1 MTIHRLVLFML
12 ALLNVWWNS
21 ISTLKAKTVNL
32 PIVNGLFFTSK
43 AHFFMA
49 IHWYPG
55 HMHKAIREMTDILS
69 DVDLVIELL
78 DARLPASSQN
88 PAIAKLRRSKPC
100 IKILSKS
107 DLADPAT
114 TLLWQ
119 AHFEQDESVKT
130 LQTTLDQ
137 NDKVQRIIRLCKA
150 LVPSKTKAHRTM
162 LVMIAGIPNVGKST
176 LINALAGRKVAKTGN
191 EPAITKGQQRIKLDD
206 GIMLLDTPGIL
217 WPKIENENSGY
228 RLAASG
234 AIKDTAM
241 GIDDVGFYLAE
252 YLIKHY
258 PKALKDRYELASLP
272 DTELEF
278 IELMGA
284 QRGCLGAGG
293 RVNLEKASAILVNE
307 FRAGMLGSISLETP
321 EMVVAEEVIV
331 EQQRQAKAEKD
342 ALRKRKF
349 RSDRDRDRDRDR
361 GREASRDSDSAEQ

>member
-1 MTIHRLVLFML
+1 
-12 ALLNVWWNS
+12 
-21 ISTLKAKTVNL
+21 
-32 PIVNGLFFTSK
+32 
-43 AHFFMA
+43 
-49 IHWYPG
+49 
-55 HMHKAIREMTDILS
+55 MTDILA

-78 DARLPASSQN
+78 DARLPASSEN
-88 PAIAKLRRSKPC
+88 PAIAKLRRNKPC

-107 DLADPAT
+107 DLADPST
-114 TLLWQ
+114 TVRWQ
-119 AHFEQDESVKT
+119 AHFEEDASVKT

-137 NDKVQRIIRLCKA
+137 NDKVQRIIRLCQA
-150 LVPSKTKAHRTM
+150 LVPSKTKAHRSM

-191 EPAITKGQQRIKLDD
+191 EPAITKGQQRIKLDE

-241 GIDDVGFYLAE
+241 GIEDVGFYLAD

-258 PKALKDRYELASLP
+258 PIALKDRYELASVP

-284 QRGCLGAGG
+284 RRGCLGAGG

-307 FRAGMLGSISLETP
+307 FRAGMLGAISLETP
-321 EMVVAEEVIV
+321 EMILAEEEIV
-331 EQQRQAKAEKD
+331 AQEKQAKADRD

-349 RSDRDRDRDRDR
+349 RSDRDAARDD
-361 GREASRDSDSAEQ
+361 AAQ

>member
-1 MTIHRLVLFML
+1 
-12 ALLNVWWNS
+12 
-21 ISTLKAKTVNL
+21 
-32 PIVNGLFFTSK
+32 
-43 AHFFMA
+43 MA

-55 HMHKAIREMTDILS
+55 HMHKAIREMTSILP

-88 PAIAKLRRSKPC
+88 PVIAKLRLNKPC

-107 DLADPAT
+107 DLADPET
-114 TLLWQ
+114 TLRWQ
-119 AHFEQDESVKT
+119 AYFEQDASVKT

-137 NDKVQRIIRLCKA
+137 NDKVQRIIRLCQA
-150 LVPSKTKAHRTM
+150 LVPSKRKAHRGM

-191 EPAITKGQQRIKLDD
+191 EPAITKGQQRIKLGE

-241 GIDDVGFYLAE
+241 GIDDVGFYLAD

-258 PKALKDRYELASLP
+258 PAALRDRYDLASVP
-272 DTELEF
+272 ATELEF
-278 IELMGA
+278 LELMGSR
-284 QRGCLGAGG
+284 RGCLSAGG
-293 RVNLEKASAILVNE
+293 RVDLEKASAILVNE
-307 FRAGMLGSISLETP
+307 FRAGMLGAITLETP
-321 EMVVAEEVIV
+321 EMILQEEVVIA
-331 EQQRQAKAEKD
+331 QQKQTKADRD
-342 ALRKRKF
+342 AQRKRNF
-349 RSDRDRDRDRDR
+349 RSGRDD
-361 GREASRDSDSAEQ
+361 AVQ